1 LMIRERIEA
10 ISTHTHTPACPE
22 IGLEKESERE
32 NGLGELEKKKE
43 KCKQKHV

>member
-1 LMIRERIEA
+1 MMIRERIEA

-32 NGLGELEKKKE
+32 RARRVRERKR
-43 KCKQKHV
+43 QM